1 MQSKPHE
8 LDYKTFISILTQE
21 LVPAAGC
28 TEPIAIA
35 YAAAVARKYI
45 SSFPTHA
52 HTLCSKNIIKNVKSV
67 VVPNSGG
74 RKGIAVS
81 TILGLLVGKSE
92 SALEV
97 LSYVTEED
105 RVELERLLKE
115 DFCTVE
121 MSKSKETLHIQ
132 VRLEHGNEYVE
143 VEIAGTHTH
152 IIRIEHNGTIVDI
165 KNNND
170 QLIKNIPLSFYNLLD
185 MKSVILF
192 TQTVEISQVKPIIL
206 RQIEYNLAIAEEGFK
221 SAYGIGIAKSLQ
233 TMANGDPYQ
242 LGKAYAGSASEA
254 RMNGCNL
261 SVVTNSGSG
270 NQGITASLP
279 IVIFAK
285 QTHKTEEEL
294 IRALVLSN
302 LIAIRIKSGIGRLSA
317 FCGAVSAACGTAVA
331 YTYLCGGTHQQIL
344 DTLKNIIGNVSGI
357 VCDGAKTSCAL
368 KIVSSVDAAIV
379 AHKLAMESIV
389 LEDDSGILKSGIE
402 ETLRALERLG
412 REGMAKTDDVIVS
425 IMQS

>member
-1 MQSKPHE
+1 MSTQHSHI
-8 LDYKTFISILTQE
+8 DYKTIVSILTQE
-21 LVPAAGC
+21 LIPAAGC

-35 YAAAVARKYI
+35 YAAAVARKHL
-45 SSFPTHA
+45 SSFPLTA

-67 VVPNSGG
+67 VVPSSGG
-74 RKGIAVS
+74 RKGVAVS
-81 TILGLLVGKSE
+81 TILGVVVGESE

-97 LSYVTEED
+97 LSYVND
-105 RVELERLLKE
+105 DHRAQLEKLLSE
-115 DFCTVE
+115 NFCTVGI
-121 MSKSKETLHIQ
+121 SKSKEILHIQ
-132 VRLEHGNEYVE
+132 VRLESKDEYVE
-143 VEIAGTHTH
+143 VEIAGTHTN
-152 IIRIEHNGTIVDI
+152 IVRIEHNGMRDNLESVQSSYV
-165 KNNND
+165 K
-170 QLIKNIPLSFYNLLD
+170 KIPLSFYHQLD
-185 MKSVILF
+185 MNTVITF
-192 TQTVEISQVKPIIL
+192 AETVDISCVKPIIM

-221 SAYGIGIAKSLQ
+221 STYGIGIGKSLQ
-233 TMANGDPYQ
+233 EMAHGDPYQ

-254 RMNGCNL
+254 RMNGCEL

-285 QTHKTEEEL
+285 YMNISEEKL

-302 LIAIRIKSGIGRLSA
+302 LVAIRIKAGIGRLSA

-331 YTYLCGGTHQQIL
+331 YTYLSGGSGQQIE

-379 AHKLAMESIV
+379 AHKLAMQSIV
-389 LEDDSGILKSGIE
+389 LEDNSGILKSGIE
-402 ETLRALERLG
+402 ETLSALERLG
-412 REGMAKTDDVIVS
+412 REGMAETDEVILS